1 MVEKLT
7 SVCVCDRERERRFC
21 VRERESAVCATEK
34 RGRGVVAENFKIL
47 PKRVLWRKYLSTA
60 SSLKQDL

>member
-1 MVEKLT
+1 ML
-7 SVCVCDRERERRFC
+7 
-21 VRERESAVCATEK
+21 ERESAVCATEK

-47 PKRVLWRKYLSTA
+47 PKRVLWRKSLSTA